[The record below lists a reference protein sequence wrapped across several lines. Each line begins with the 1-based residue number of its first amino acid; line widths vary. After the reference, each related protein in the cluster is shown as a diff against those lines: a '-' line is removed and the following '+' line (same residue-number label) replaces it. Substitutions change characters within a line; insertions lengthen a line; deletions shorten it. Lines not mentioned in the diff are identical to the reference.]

1 MSNEVLLETLRK
13 GRERIARGR
22 CKWRFAIDITE
33 KSVDPDSER
42 AVRWCARGAVGSDF
56 IRRGLNTEAEAAL
69 VLALPAEWVAQAWRA
84 RTYKT
89 PLDGSLVADYN
100 NTHTQAD
107 VLALFDRAIASLTRR
122 TDAELVAECVQRA
135 EQAVEARVPEAVYA

>member
-13 GRERIARGR
+13 GRERIARGW
-22 CKWRFAIDITE
+22 CKGRFAIDITGG
-33 KSVDPDSER
+33 SVDPDSER

-56 IRRGLNTEAEAAL
+56 TWRGLNTEAEAAL
-69 VLALPAEWVAQAWRA
+69 TRALPQDWVAHAVA
-84 RTYKT
+84 VCSTY
-89 PLDGSLVADYN
+89 SLPNGNIVAYYN
-100 NTHTQAD
+100 NSHTQAD